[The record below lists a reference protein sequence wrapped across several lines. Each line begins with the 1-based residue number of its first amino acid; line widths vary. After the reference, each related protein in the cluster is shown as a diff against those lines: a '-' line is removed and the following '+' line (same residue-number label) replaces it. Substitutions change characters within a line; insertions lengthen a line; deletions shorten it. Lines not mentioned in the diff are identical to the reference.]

1 MGIVKFYNN
10 DTLYST
16 VSCTSSS
23 VPYEIDITNFLVVG
37 SNGLELR
44 VEVAGQTSPSPLY
57 QSLNV
62 VNLVLTSPFDEN
74 RLVEGESFNFKYT
87 LRGSVTKTVY
97 FKYDDDD
104 EPFHLIN
111 HGTGTVEGADATLST
126 TSLSHGTHKLT
137 VWATAD
143 IGGNI
148 ISTPELIYTIPV

>member
-1 MGIVKFYNN
+1 MGIVRFYNN

-37 SNGLELR
+37 SNGLQLE

-87 LRGSVTKTVY
+87 LRGSVTKTVH
-97 FKYDDDD
+97 FKYDDD
-104 EPFHLIN
+104 EPFLQIN

-126 TSLSHGTHKLT
+126 AGLSHGTHNLT

-143 IGGNI
+143 IGGTP
-148 ISTPELIYTIPV
+148 ISTPELIYIIPI

>member
-37 SNGLELR
+37 SNGLQLG
-44 VEVAGQTSPSPLY
+44 VEVAGQTPSLLY

-62 VNLVLTSPFDEN
+62 INLVLTSPFDEN

-104 EPFHLIN
+104 EPFYQIN
-111 HGTGTVEGADATLST
+111 RGAGTVEGADATLST
-126 TSLSHGTHKLT
+126 EGLSHGTHNLT

-143 IGGNI
+143 IGGDT
-148 ISTPELIYTIPV
+148 ISTPELIYTIPI